1 LRGGKR
7 LPKYLINKVYFLLPP
22 HTHTHTH
29 THTHVYNVNNS
40 PRTLLGVLSI
50 GAPRDLVP
58 TNEIY
63 SFRDTLLTC
72 LCHVL
77 PKAFV
82 FLLSTYSPSHCKIK
96 GSIFKKYSLI
106 GFHFVIFSF
115 CIVYCNTPSFFKNMF
130 ARSTMYHLCSH
141 LNIPFLLA
149 FTILK
154 AAS

>member
-1 LRGGKR
+1 MEL
-7 LPKYLINKVYFLLPP
+7 NPP
-22 HTHTHTH
+22 NPTH

-40 PRTLLGVLSI
+40 PRTALLGVLSI

-82 FLLSTYSPSHCKIK
+82 FLLSTYSPSHCKTK
-96 GSIFKKYSLI
+96 GSISSKS
-106 GFHFVIFSF
+106 
-115 CIVYCNTPSFFKNMF
+115 IV
-130 ARSTMYHLCSH
+130 
-141 LNIPFLLA
+141 
-149 FTILK
+149 
-154 AAS
+154 

>member
-1 LRGGKR
+1 VSWA
-7 LPKYLINKVYFLLPP
+7 Y
-22 HTHTHTH
+22 
-29 THTHVYNVNNS
+29 
-40 PRTLLGVLSI
+40 I

-149 FTILK
+149 SFYHLESSFIMFLDTALSWSLFVPRYLISRAVHIYLH
-154 AAS
+154 AGRGGINSD